1 MSEKFLF
8 GVLIFFCGMFCIVGA
23 VGNYEW
29 FFNISKVSSLVD
41 LVGRNIT
48 RIIYTFVGI
57 IGIIMGITLMMGMNL

>member
-1 MSEKFLF
+1 
-8 GVLIFFCGMFCIVGA
+8 MFCIVGA